1 HFSTLRLAGSAA
13 IAAAAVCSA
22 RGNSFCKTQICD
34 SQFSNLWR
42 IRVHPSSMSAGMP
55 ASRSAPA
62 TAPNSAELPPIQ
74 RSFGG
79 FLRTSSAGSE
89 ATSAARQEEQRS
101 RPSLY
106 SAAHKGQYFMAF
118 SPYRS
123 FFGRQSSRRAGLGG
137 GAAGETNFREGLAPR
152 GPVQGSR

>member
-1 HFSTLRLAGSAA
+1 MPCLSSLACFFFLMRRRPPRSTLFPYTTL
-13 IAAAAVCSA
+13 
-22 RGNSFCKTQICD
+22 F
-34 SQFSNLWR
+34 
-42 IRVHPSSMSAGMP
+42 
-55 ASRSAPA
+55 RS
-62 TAPNSAELPPIQ
+62 NSAELPPIQ